1 MSNPRIVV
9 DRIEGQTAVVEV
21 AGVRVDVPVQ
31 LLPDGAVEGT
41 RLSFRVDSTGDTPIA
56 AARLR
61 RMQAD
66 GDIGDD
72 FTF

>member
-9 DRIEGQTAVVEV
+9 DRIEGPTAVVEV
-21 AGVRVDVPVQ
+21 AGARVDIPVQ
-31 LLPDGAVEGT
+31 LLPDGAAEGT
-41 RLSFRVDSTGDTPIA
+41 VLSFRIESSGEQPVS

-66 GDIGDD
+66 GGIGDD
-72 FTF
+72 FSF

>member
-21 AGVRVDVPVQ
+21 AGVRVDVPVR
-31 LLPDGAVEGT
+31 LLPDGAGEGT
-41 RLSFRVDSTGDTPIA
+41 QLSFRIDSTGDTPISA
-56 AARLR
+56 ERLR